1 MTLER
6 EVRDFLAKWAAT
18 MERRELEA
26 SADLYLRDPPPLV
39 TFTDGER
46 AEDWLDVR
54 VHIGRDLERAIIERV
69 EIQDVTSHPV
79 TEDVVAASFGYH
91 VVVRDLWG
99 ASTTVARR
107 GTMTLVATKDGF
119 RIAVAHFTAA
129 RA

>member
-54 VHIGRDLERAIIERV
+54 VRLARDFERAILERV
-69 EIQDVTSHPV
+69 EIL
-79 TEDVVAASFGYH
+79 DVVAQEVSEGVCAVSFEYDMT
-91 VVVRDLWG
+91 VRDLWG
-99 ASTTVARR
+99 ATTHVTRHAS
-107 GTMTLVATKDGF
+107 MTLATTKDGY
-119 RIAVAHFTAA
+119 RIAAAHFSPA